1 MSKVFK
7 RTRFV
12 SYGTVLGWLI
22 QSMTTSGATRPGD
35 LDPSFDPG
43 SGVEAGA
50 LVVQDDGK
58 LIIGGG
64 FTNYNGTAVANI
76 ARLNPDG
83 SLDTSYLGFGG
94 SIGTMQHLADGKLLV
109 GGHFSEFGGLP
120 RDQIAKLNADGSVD
134 HAFVPQG
141 GFKGYYPQIFAL
153 AVQTDGKIIAG
164 GTFELTSVTNVNI
177 VRLQADRKSTRL
189 NSSHGYISYAV
200 FCLKKK

>member
-22 QSMTTSGATRPGD
+22 QSMTMSGATRPGD

-83 SLDTSYLGFGG
+83 SLDTNYLGFGVG
-94 SIGTMQHLADGKLLV
+94 IGAMQRLADGKIVL
-109 GGHFSEFGGLP
+109 GGTFGI
-120 RDQIAKLNADGSVD
+120 RRVNADGTPDASFGPVSVSIPPATTYSVSVNAIHLYQD
-134 HAFVPQG
+134 GRILIG
-141 GFKGYYPQIFAL
+141 GYFAR
-153 AVQTDGKIIAG
+153 VNGEIRSNIAR
-164 GTFELTSVTNVNI
+164 LTSAGVLDAGFDPGTG
-177 VRLQADRKSTRL
+177 ADGR
-189 NSSHGYISYAV
+189 I
-200 FCLKKK
+200 